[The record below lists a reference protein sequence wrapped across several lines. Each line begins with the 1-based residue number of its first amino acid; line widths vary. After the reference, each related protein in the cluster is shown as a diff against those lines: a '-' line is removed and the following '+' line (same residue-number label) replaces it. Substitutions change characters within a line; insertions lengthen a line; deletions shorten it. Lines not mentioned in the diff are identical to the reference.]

1 MSIRILFLSCA
12 VLLASCGGNKV
23 ISKEEMAPKNTE
35 VVKPVNT
42 GPQWPGPIF
51 KLDIPTELFGP
62 RTAKLVDGDLKI
74 TANRYGSVEFAGE
87 RTGWGEL
94 TLNVDSEYKT
104 IRLDEEQTK
113 TVLGYKVKLLK
124 ASEKWDAKRSDYV
137 PLLNV
142 VISR

>member
-23 ISKEEMAPKNTE
+23 IPKQEMAPKPE

-42 GPQWPGPIF
+42 GPQWPGAVF

-62 RTAKLVDGDLKI
+62 RTAKLTDGDLKI

-87 RTGWGEL
+87 RTGWGEV
-94 TLNVDSEYKT
+94 TLNVDSEYKS
-104 IRLDEEQTK
+104 IRLDEGQEK
-113 TVLGYKVKLLK
+113 SVLGYRVKLLK
-124 ASEKWDAKRSDYV
+124 ASEKWDDKRSDYV